1 MKFQQNIFSQLK
13 QRKKK
18 IDQRSTFYMF
28 YIDIIDAIFVNQTT
42 QHFCKPPFHIV
53 LLHFCSN
60 EYIFQ

>member
-42 QHFCKPPFHIV
+42 TF
-53 LLHFCSN
+53 L
-60 EYIFQ
+60 